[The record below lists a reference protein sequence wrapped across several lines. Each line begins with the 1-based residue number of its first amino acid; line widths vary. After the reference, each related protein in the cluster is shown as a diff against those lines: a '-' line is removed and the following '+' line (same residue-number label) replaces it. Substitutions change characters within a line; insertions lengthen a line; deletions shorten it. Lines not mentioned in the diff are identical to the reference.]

1 MAAMAKLWRFIS
13 PERIGFF
20 LQKLEVLFA
29 SCYSI
34 QNIFLRIFKV
44 TGSGQIK
51 MAQMSHFGTTAWCL
65 SAGCFWLA
73 EALTNTVWNCII
85 FDVPNVLTWFPIAP
99 MSAIVCCMSFSWA
112 THVEVTVVTW
122 VSFSV
127 QTLLLSQPAMPPS
140 FYHSGI
146 FNLIK
151 RWRYVV
157 DNDGDYCP
165 DKFEV

>member
-73 EALTNTVWNCII
+73 EALTNSLKLYNIQI
-85 FDVPNVLTWFPIAP
+85 
-99 MSAIVCCMSFSWA
+99 
-112 THVEVTVVTW
+112 
-122 VSFSV
+122 
-127 QTLLLSQPAMPPS
+127 
-140 FYHSGI
+140 
-146 FNLIK
+146 IK

>member
-34 QNIFLRIFKV
+34 QN
-44 TGSGQIK
+44 
-51 MAQMSHFGTTAWCL
+51 
-65 SAGCFWLA
+65 
-73 EALTNTVWNCII
+73 
-85 FDVPNVLTWFPIAP
+85 
-99 MSAIVCCMSFSWA
+99 
-112 THVEVTVVTW
+112 
-122 VSFSV
+122 
-127 QTLLLSQPAMPPS
+127 
-140 FYHSGI
+140 
-146 FNLIK
+146 
-151 RWRYVV
+151 VV

>member
-44 TGSGQIK
+44 TGRGQIK
-51 MAQMSHFGTTAWCL
+51 LAQMSHFGTTL
-65 SAGCFWLA
+65 EVKTG
-73 EALTNTVWNCII
+73 LTSF
-85 FDVPNVLTWFPIAP
+85 FD
-99 MSAIVCCMSFSWA
+99 
-112 THVEVTVVTW
+112 
-122 VSFSV
+122 
-127 QTLLLSQPAMPPS
+127 AMPPS

>member
-1 MAAMAKLWRFIS
+1 MFSLLCGRDGLTSCFQEKNSRANMAAMAKLWRFIS

-85 FDVPNVLTWFPIAP
+85 FDVLNVLTWFPITARISSKCNVLQVP
-99 MSAIVCCMSFSWA
+99 QVTGSWICA
-112 THVEVTVVTW
+112 TFCFFH
-122 VSFSV
+122 FPLFQKSV
-127 QTLLLSQPAMPPS
+127 KIC
-140 FYHSGI
+140 FG
-146 FNLIK
+146 
-151 RWRYVV
+151 
-157 DNDGDYCP
+157 
-165 DKFEV
+165 

>member
-1 MAAMAKLWRFIS
+1 MFSLLCGRDGLTCCFQEKNSRANMAAMAKLWRFIS

-34 QNIFLRIFKV
+34 QNIFLRIFKI

-85 FDVPNVLTWFPIAP
+85 FRLLNAGGTLLTTTVITARISSKCNVLQVPQVTGSWICATFCFFHFPL
-99 MSAIVCCMSFSWA
+99 FQK
-112 THVEVTVVTW
+112 
-122 VSFSV
+122 SV
-127 QTLLLSQPAMPPS
+127 KICV
-140 FYHSGI
+140 G
-146 FNLIK
+146 
-151 RWRYVV
+151 
-157 DNDGDYCP
+157 
-165 DKFEV
+165 